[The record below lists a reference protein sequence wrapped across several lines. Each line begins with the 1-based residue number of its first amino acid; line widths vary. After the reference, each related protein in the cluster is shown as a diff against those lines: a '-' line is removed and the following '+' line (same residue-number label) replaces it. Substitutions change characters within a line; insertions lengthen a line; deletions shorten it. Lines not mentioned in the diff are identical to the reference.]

1 MRRSHLAVL
10 VSLFCSSCA
19 VTQKYQR
26 PPIQAS
32 PAFGELAGSDQWKT
46 ATPGDGVLKGK
57 WWEIFGDPQ
66 LNELEEKVNVSN
78 YNLRQLEAIF
88 RQSVAAIDLNHTGY
102 YPTVT
107 TSPSITQRDSGRNAG
122 AGGPTTNFSIP
133 FTATWVPD
141 LWNRVGLAVQ
151 GANANA
157 QLDAANLENLRLSLQ
172 AALAIDYFSILSD
185 DMDLA
190 LLNDS
195 ITSYQT
201 YLDLTNNR
209 FNGGVAS
216 KADVYLAQT
225 QLFTTQASA
234 VDVAVS
240 RHLFEHAIAVLIG
253 QPPSGFS
260 IPPSKIGNPPPPIP
274 VGVPATLLQRRP
286 DIAAQER
293 AVMAANASIGI
304 ARTAWYPTLSLSA
317 TAGLSSGSLL
327 NLLGWGSRVWTAG
340 PVLAQTLFDAGRR
353 KAVLRGAQAA
363 YDATAANYQQ
373 TVLDAFRQVEDNL
386 SELRILA
393 EEASIQSQAVDA
405 AVLSLSLETE
415 RYKAGTDS
423 YLNVI
428 TTQVITLNS
437 QRNAVTLLE
446 RRMSAAVN
454 LILALGGGWDSSALP
469 TEDQLK
475 SPDMRDPT
483 KTLNVAQPPAQ

>member
-1 MRRSHLAVL
+1 M
-10 VSLFCSSCA
+10 
-19 VTQKYQR
+19 
-26 PPIQAS
+26 
-32 PAFGELAGSDQWKT
+32 
-46 ATPGDGVLKGK
+46 
-57 WWEIFGDPQ
+57 
-66 LNELEEKVNVSN
+66 
-78 YNLRQLEAIF
+78 
-88 RQSVAAIDLNHTGY
+88 
-102 YPTVT
+102 
-107 TSPSITQRDSGRNAG
+107 
-122 AGGPTTNFSIP
+122 
-133 FTATWVPD
+133 
-141 LWNRVGLAVQ
+141 GLAVQ
-151 GANANA
+151 EQNANA

-373 TVLDAFRQVEDNL
+373 TDFSMLFGKWKTICRNCEFWRKKPQFSRRPLTPPCCL
-386 SELRILA
+386 S
-393 EEASIQSQAVDA
+393 AS
-405 AVLSLSLETE
+405 
-415 RYKAGTDS
+415 R
-423 YLNVI
+423 
-428 TTQVITLNS
+428 
-437 QRNAVTLLE
+437 RNAIRPE
-446 RRMSAAVN
+446 PIR
-454 LILALGGGWDSSALP
+454 I
-469 TEDQLK
+469 
-475 SPDMRDPT
+475 
-483 KTLNVAQPPAQ
+483 